1 MADPESEANPSARH
15 GTLTNARERTFS
27 EIDSLLDKLP
37 KRYKIAL
44 SSIKQ
49 SVVGERSYADMAID
63 HVQHLEEMLVAKNMT
78 IDALRQTADGW
89 KETARR
95 HGANVEDAPERSH

>member
-1 MADPESEANPSARH
+1 MADPESEANPSALH

-37 KRYKIAL
+37 KRYKNAL

-49 SVVGERSYADMAID
+49 SVVGERSYAE
-63 HVQHLEEMLVAKNMT
+63 H
-78 IDALRQTADGW
+78 
-89 KETARR
+89 
-95 HGANVEDAPERSH
+95 